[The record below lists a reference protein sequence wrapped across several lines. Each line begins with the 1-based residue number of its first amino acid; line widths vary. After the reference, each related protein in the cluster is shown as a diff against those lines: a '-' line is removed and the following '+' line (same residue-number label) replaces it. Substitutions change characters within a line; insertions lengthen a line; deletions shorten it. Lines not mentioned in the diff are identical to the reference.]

1 MFKSSI
7 HFDENGICDSGVK
20 PFVHPTATF
29 IHFETNYRM
38 LFINSVKVSML
49 NFFLNCLD
57 TFRLKIQLFGKK
69 RIKMKCFMMY
79 FDISGKC

>member
-38 LFINSVKVSML
+38 FLINSVKVSML
-49 NFFLNCLD
+49 NFFSEL
-57 TFRLKIQLFGKK
+57 FRYVQ
-69 RIKMKCFMMY
+69 IKNTTLWKEKNKNEVFYDAYCY
-79 FDISGKC
+79 FW